1 MWRLEAR
8 GCNVA
13 EPNEIVLENL
23 KPGNP
28 EREWGLSSGPS
39 ANIEGFSTD
48 ISADIGER
56 VDFKINTDAAN
67 YRIDV
72 YRPGG
77 NGAREVATIE
87 HHAAGAIDQPPP
99 IGKAPDS
106 LGCPAVPVDGT
117 VVADYSTEP
126 DQLGLISIHCFF
138 LEQ

>member
-23 KPGNP
+23 
-28 EREWGLSSGPS
+28 
-39 ANIEGFSTD
+39 
-48 ISADIGER
+48 
-56 VDFKINTDAAN
+56 
-67 YRIDV
+67 
-72 YRPGG
+72 
-77 NGAREVATIE
+77 REVATIE

-117 VVADYSTEP
+117 LVADYSTEP
-126 DQLGLISIHCFF
+126 DLLGLISIHCFF
-138 LEQ
+138 LELCWSVGSVT